1 MLTALLSFLG
11 VLIGALL
18 QYFFT
23 RHIENQRHVR
33 ELRSKAYMD
42 YLKCV
47 CEHAQLQTQEHNK
60 ERQDLFVRTADSK
73 SRICLY
79 GSSTVIQ
86 AFSTFEK
93 FGATMGTKE
102 QKEAFTRMISIM
114 RKDSGGEMG
123 VQPADLQTVLLGP
136 RS

>member
-11 VLIGALL
+11 VVIGALL
-18 QYFFT
+18 QYLFT

-60 ERQDLFVRTADSK
+60 ERQELFVRTADSK

-79 GSSTVIQ
+79 GSSAVIQ

-93 FGATMGTKE
+93 LGATMGTKE
-102 QKEAFTRMISIM
+102 QREAFTRMISIM
-114 RKDSGGEMG
+114 RKDSGGEVG
-123 VQPADLQTVLLGP
+123 AQPADLQTVLLGS